1 MRSPSLQRSD
11 VFRFVHTQR
20 PLVLDNFIVYLQ
32 SLSPAL
38 IYAIVFSIA
47 FIENVFPPSPSD
59 LVIVFGGSLVGIG
72 RVGFI
77 ETLLWSTAGSTLGFV
92 VMYKVGDWFG
102 DRILAQGKLKFIPA
116 ESVRKVDEWFRRY
129 GLWLIVAN
137 RFLAGTRAVVSFFA
151 GMAQLRLLPTIVL
164 CALSALTWNA
174 LLITGGYYLGNNW
187 REIGR
192 YLGTYSEAVTGLIV
206 VLAIVFIARYFYRRK
221 TGRGGQ

>member
-1 MRSPSLQRSD
+1 M
-11 VFRFVHTQR
+11 
-20 PLVLDNFIVYLQ
+20 DNFIAYLQ

-59 LVIVFGGSLVGIG
+59 SIIVFGGSLVGIG

-102 DRILAQGKLKFIPA
+102 ERILAQGKIKFIPA
-116 ESVRKVDEWFRRY
+116 ESVRKVDAWFRRY

-151 GMAQLRLLPTIVL
+151 GMAELPLLTTIVL
-164 CALSALTWNA
+164 CTLSALIWNA
-174 LLITGGYYLGNNW
+174 LLIAGGYYLGSNW

-192 YLGTYSEAVTGLIV
+192 YLGAYSEAVTGIIA
-206 VLAIVFIARYFYRRK
+206 VLALVFTARYFYRRK
-221 TGRGGQ
+221 AGRNGR

>member
-1 MRSPSLQRSD
+1 M
-11 VFRFVHTQR
+11 
-20 PLVLDNFIVYLQ
+20 DNFIAYLQ
-32 SLSPAL
+32 SLNPAL

-59 LVIVFGGSLVGIG
+59 LIIVFGGSLIGIG

-92 VMYKVGDWFG
+92 VMYKIGDWFG
-102 DRILAQGKLKFIPA
+102 DRILSQGKIKFIPA
-116 ESVRKVDEWFRRY
+116 ESVRKVDAWFRQY

-151 GMAQLRLLPTIVL
+151 GMAQLRLLPTILL
-164 CALSALTWNA
+164 CALSALIWNA
-174 LLITGGYYLGNNW
+174 LLITGGYYLGSNW
-187 REIGR
+187 REIGG

-206 VLAIVFIARYFYRRK
+206 VLAVFFIARYFYRRK
-221 TGRGGQ
+221 TGGGGH

>member
-1 MRSPSLQRSD
+1 
-11 VFRFVHTQR
+11 
-20 PLVLDNFIVYLQ
+20 LDNFISYLQ

-59 LVIVFGGSLVGIG
+59 SIIVFGGSLVGIG

-77 ETLLWSTAGSTLGFV
+77 ETLLWATAGSTVGFV
-92 VMYKVGDWFG
+92 VMYKIGDWFG
-102 DRILAQGKLKFIPA
+102 DRILAQGKIKFIPA
-116 ESVRKVDEWFRRY
+116 ESVRKVDAWFRRY

-164 CALSALTWNA
+164 CALSALIWNA

-192 YLGTYSEAVTGLIV
+192 YLGTYSEAVTGCIV
-206 VLAIVFIARYFYRRK
+206 VVAIFFVARDFYLRK
-221 TGRGGQ
+221 GGTGGQ

>member
-1 MRSPSLQRSD
+1 
-11 VFRFVHTQR
+11 
-20 PLVLDNFIVYLQ
+20 LDNFIAYLQ

-59 LVIVFGGSLVGIG
+59 SIIVFGGSLVGIG

-102 DRILAQGKLKFIPA
+102 ERILAQGKIKFIPA
-116 ESVRKVDEWFRRY
+116 ESVRKVDAWFRRY

-151 GMAQLRLLPTIVL
+151 GMAELPLLTTIVL
-164 CALSALTWNA
+164 CTLSALIWNA
-174 LLITGGYYLGNNW
+174 LLIAGGYYLGSNW

-192 YLGTYSEAVTGLIV
+192 YLGAYSEAVTGIIA
-206 VLAIVFIARYFYRRK
+206 VLALVFTARYFYRRK
-221 TGRGGQ
+221 AGRNGR

>member
-1 MRSPSLQRSD
+1 
-11 VFRFVHTQR
+11 
-20 PLVLDNFIVYLQ
+20 LDNFIAYLQ

-38 IYAIVFSIA
+38 ICAIVFSLA

-59 LVIVFGGSLVGIG
+59 LIIVFGGSLVGIG
-72 RVGFI
+72 RVGFM

-92 VMYKVGDWFG
+92 VMYKIGDWFG
-102 DRILAQGKLKFIPA
+102 DRILSQGKITFIPA
-116 ESVRKVDEWFRRY
+116 ESVRKVDAWFRQY

-151 GMAQLRLLPTIVL
+151 GMAQLRLLPTILL
-164 CALSALTWNA
+164 CALSAFLWNA

-187 REIGR
+187 REIGG

-206 VLAIVFIARYFYRRK
+206 VLGVFFIARYVYRRK
-221 TGRGGQ
+221 TGGGEH

>member
-1 MRSPSLQRSD
+1 MRWPSLQRSD
-11 VFRFVHTQR
+11 VIRLAHTQR
-20 PLVLDNFIVYLQ
+20 PPLLDNFISYLQ

-59 LVIVFGGSLVGIG
+59 SIIVFGGSLVGIG

-77 ETLLWSTAGSTLGFV
+77 ETLLWATAGSTVGFV
-92 VMYKVGDWFG
+92 VMYKIGDWFG
-102 DRILAQGKLKFIPA
+102 DRILAQGKIKFIPA
-116 ESVRKVDEWFRRY
+116 ESVRKVDAWFRRY

-164 CALSALTWNA
+164 CALSALIWNA

-192 YLGTYSEAVTGLIV
+192 YLGTYSEAVTGCIV
-206 VLAIVFIARYFYRRK
+206 VVAIFFVARYFYLRK
-221 TGRGGQ
+221 GGTGGQ